1 MAEEIEN
8 LARYTRCGHATGV
21 QASLDKADAKC
32 KALGLNMTS
41 GRRKVLSVLLQEH
54 RALSAYEILE
64 LISLE
69 NGHAKPPIAYRAL
82 NFLTEHGFAHRIER
96 LNAYV
101 ACTHPEEN
109 HAPAFMICRVCHAVD
124 EAHMNPAKSAL
135 AAVAR
140 EKGFQIERTTFE
152 AEGICPCCADAAQT

>member
-8 LARYTRCGHATGV
+8 LARYKRCGHATEI
-21 QASLDKADAKC
+21 QAALDRAEAKC
-32 KALGLNMTS
+32 GTQGLNLTS

-64 LISLE
+64 FISPE
-69 NGHAKPPIAYRAL
+69 NGRAKPPIAYRAL

-101 ACTHPEEN
+101 ACTHPEET
-109 HAPAFMICRVCHAVD
+109 HAPGFMICRLCHAVD
-124 EAHMNPAKSAL
+124 EVHMKPTKSAL
-135 AAVAR
+135 ATAAR
-140 EKGFQIERTTFE
+140 AKGFQIERTTFE
-152 AEGICPCCADAAQT
+152 AEGICPTCANAAHT